1 MLSSVSPIHS
11 LIHSTILIKDL
22 LCTRSRN
29 KRRIGQTRSLSFR
42 VNRKKRNN
50 FTDRL
55 MFSVLAETKFLRF
68 PGGSAIKNP
77 PTDTGAAGSIPGL
90 GRSPG
95 EGNGNPLQCSCLEVS
110 WTEEAGGLLSMEL
123 QKSQTQ
129 LSNQTATV
137 FILKMWVPPEL
148 LVPSAE

>member
-1 MLSSVSPIHS
+1 
-11 LIHSTILIKDL
+11 
-22 LCTRSRN
+22 
-29 KRRIGQTRSLSFR
+29 
-42 VNRKKRNN
+42 
-50 FTDRL
+50 
-55 MFSVLAETKFLRF
+55 MFSVLAETKFLGF

-95 EGNGNPLQCSCLEVS
+95 EGIGNPLQYSCLEVS

-137 FILKMWVPPEL
+137 FYIKNVGPPRTFSPLCRVDFE
-148 LVPSAE
+148 